1 MLNMVCFSLGIGLV
15 SAPKM
20 ELFTQVICQ
29 HITFGHDPGAEEC
42 RQSTAVQKQLAQLNT
57 ILSLV
62 TGTLCISTTAFW
74 GGISDRYG
82 RRGAL
87 ILNMLSFVLGDVIFI
102 AVLRYPSRFPL
113 LLVVFSPFFEGLFG
127 GHPGNQSI
135 SAAYLGDCTPAGS
148 RAGIFSILTA
158 ILFGGIAAGPAIGS
172 LLITYTRTIF
182 APFYAALGLH
192 VAQGLFFLIFLPESM
207 SPQRK
212 LQAQHAH
219 EQKMKRKA
227 ARNRQRLWGVDFL
240 RGLVSPMGLL
250 APRRVPIPNSNK
262 TGLDWSLPLVA
273 SASAIYAMGI
283 ALYPVKLQYAQLEFG
298 WSAVQLGNLLSFIGL
313 GRIIALLVAI
323 PLISSILRRITAA
336 SVPKYPAM
344 SAAALDRKGSTA
356 ARDRLDNE
364 TRLVQDHSKSISML
378 FHPCQF

>member
-1 MLNMVCFSLGIGLV
+1 MLNMICFSLGIGLV

-29 HITFGHDPGAEEC
+29 HIDFGHNPGAEEC

-62 TGTLCISTTAFW
+62 TGTLCIATTAFW

-102 AVLRYPSRFPL
+102 VVLSNASRFPYY
-113 LLVVFSPFFEGLFG
+113 LVILSPFFEGLFG

-148 RAGIFSILTA
+148 RAGIFSILTV
-158 ILFGGIAAGPAIGS
+158 ILFGGIAAGPAISS
-172 LLITYTRTIF
+172 LLITYTGTIF
-182 APFYAALGLH
+182 APFYASLALH
-192 VAQGLFFLIFLPESM
+192 VAQGLFFLVFLPESI

-219 EQKMKRKA
+219 EQKKKSQTARK
-227 ARNRQRLWGVDFL
+227 RQRMWGVDFV
-240 RGLVSPMGLL
+240 RGLVSPIGLL
-250 APRRVPIPNSNK
+250 APRRVAVPNSHK
-262 TGLDWSLPLVA
+262 TRLDWSLPLVA
-273 SASAIYAMGI
+273 TVSAIYAMGI

-298 WSAVQLGNLLSFIGL
+298 WSAVELGNLLSFIGV

-323 PLISSILRRITAA
+323 PLISNILRKITAA
-336 SVPKYPAM
+336 SAPKYPAM
-344 SAAALDRKGSTA
+344 SQAALDRKGSTA
-356 ARDRLDNE
+356 ARDRLEHE
-364 TRLVQDHSKSISML
+364 TRLVQDHSKAIS
-378 FHPCQF
+378 